1 MQPIAR
7 LLVGFRLEGARFK
20 ACDRIGNFAASGGAK
35 RLRLCLDH
43 ARVGEI
49 GERGLAIGVR
59 ALCDFTLV
67 LRVVNAVHRERKVR
81 ARARNPRARVVV
93 LNGSQ
98 ALGFGELGVRG
109 VCVSA

>member
-67 LRVVNAVHRERKVR
+67 LRVVNAVHRERKVG
-81 ARARNPRARVVV
+81 ARAGNPGARVVV
-93 LNGSQ
+93 LNGGY

-109 VCVSA
+109 VCVCA